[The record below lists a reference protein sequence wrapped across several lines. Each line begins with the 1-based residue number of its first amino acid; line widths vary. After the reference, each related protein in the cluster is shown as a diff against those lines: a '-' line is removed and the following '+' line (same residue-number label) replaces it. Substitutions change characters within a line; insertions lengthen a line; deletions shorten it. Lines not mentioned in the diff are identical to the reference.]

1 MKKQLAILLKRA
13 AEKLAK
19 VCVNTRCSYLSY
31 QPKQPKD
38 LKKIVK

>member
-1 MKKQLAILLKRA
+1 MEKQLAVLLKKV
-13 AEKLAK
+13 AEKSAK
-19 VCVNTRCSYLSY
+19 VCVNTRCSYFSY